1 MSKED
6 DLKLKIF
13 NTIQMNQNTK
23 KKYFRIEKNRISDI
37 KQNKSKAIF
46 KTKKENNLLNRKT
59 IRDFDNPKSIKNNK
73 FITTTVD
80 DTTTSVQSDNSF
92 LVQNIIPKKIPILK
106 ENKKELS
113 DINNFSKTFWSIPPP
128 YNLRDNF
135 LHNLFGNENNENHS
149 DNIDFDNYK
158 IKLMFVYFYSIKN
171 LCKYIN
177 KNFFNLSIYDSKIID
192 DFLYQVYQDLQIL
205 NRKIIEFKIFQNFKE
220 NLKLNQDDFK
230 DITSLK
236 ENLHLMKNALNNKMS
251 QNLINIYI
259 NIENFCRLYS
269 S

>member
-6 DLKLKIF
+6 DIKLKIL
-13 NTIQMNQNTK
+13 NTIQMNQNAK
-23 KKYFRIEKNRISDI
+23 KKYFRIEKNRIPDI
-37 KQNKSKAIF
+37 KQNKCKAIF

-59 IRDFDNPKSIKNNK
+59 IRDFSNRKSLKNNK

-80 DTTTSVQSDNSF
+80 DTTASVQSENSF
-92 LVQNIIPKKIPILK
+92 LVQNIIPKKLHILK
-106 ENKKELS
+106 ENKKELNNV
-113 DINNFSKTFWSIPPP
+113 NNFSKTFGSIPP
-128 YNLRDNF
+128 YNPKDKF
-135 LHNLFGNENNENHS
+135 LHNLFENENNENNS
-149 DNIDFDNYK
+149 DNVDFDNYK
-158 IKLMFVYFYSIKN
+158 IKLMLVYFYSIKN

-177 KNFFNLSIYDSKIID
+177 KNFFNLSINDTKIID

-205 NRKIIEFKIFQNFKE
+205 NRKINEFKIFQNFKD
-220 NLKLNQDDFK
+220 NLKLNKDDFK
-230 DITSLK
+230 DISSLK
-236 ENLHLMKNALNNKMS
+236 ENLHLMKNALNNNMS

>member
-1 MSKED
+1 M
-6 DLKLKIF
+6 
-13 NTIQMNQNTK
+13 Q
-23 KKYFRIEKNRISDI
+23 
-37 KQNKSKAIF
+37 
-46 KTKKENNLLNRKT
+46 
-59 IRDFDNPKSIKNNK
+59 
-73 FITTTVD
+73 
-80 DTTTSVQSDNSF
+80 
-92 LVQNIIPKKIPILK
+92 
-106 ENKKELS
+106 
-113 DINNFSKTFWSIPPP
+113 
-128 YNLRDNF
+128 
-135 LHNLFGNENNENHS
+135 NLFGNENNENHS
-149 DNIDFDNYK
+149 DNVDFDNYK
-158 IKLMFVYFYSIKN
+158 NKLMLVYFYSIKN